1 MLKNPTCSLPLSS
14 CPSVLPQP
22 HETGA
27 HVSLL
32 PRTTGQRLGP
42 APGLGSSLPQ
52 SSYIREGGG
61 PLFKPLLMAQALH
74 PTSLS
79 RQTQDR
85 GYQDVL
91 FWGTLLGK
99 TLCFFHFL
107 FILFFAVISVEAHER
122 MEGLLWSKG
131 D

>member
-1 MLKNPTCSLPLSS
+1 M
-14 CPSVLPQP
+14 CPCCLELQDK
-22 HETGA
+22 GWG
-27 HVSLL
+27 LL
-32 PRTTGQRLGP
+32 LALGP
-42 APGLGSSLPQ
+42 HFPSPPISGK
-52 SSYIREGGG
+52 GGG

-91 FWGTLLGK
+91 FWGTFLGK
-99 TLCFFHFL
+99 TCCFFHFL